1 MYADPSTPNAA
12 EAQKALFHLELDVL
26 KPSELPSNRISR
38 SLYDE
43 LTLPWTVD
51 PPVLSFSESGF
62 TRFEWDRDGILTDGM
77 DFLNGDD
84 VTIDD
89 LEKSLNTAS
98 MVTRWREANPE
109 LAGTEHD
116 CVKVASVKVAIGE
129 IRRAMGISHGGSIRT
144 GNGVAILLFKRNEI

>member
-1 MYADPSTPNAA
+1 M
-12 EAQKALFHLELDVL
+12 L

-38 SLYDE
+38 NLYDE
-43 LTLPWTVD
+43 LPLPWTVD
-51 PPVLSFSESGF
+51 LPLLSFSESGF
-62 TRFEWDRDGILTDGM
+62 TSFEWDRDGILTDGM

-116 CVKVASVKVAIGE
+116 CVKVTIGE
-129 IRRAMGISHGGSIRT
+129 IRRAMGISQGGSIRT
-144 GNGVAILLFKRNEI
+144 VNGVAILLFKRNEV